1 MIRQAAIQQLAA
13 RYGGR
18 AREEAY
24 LEFAQERGYLAKG
37 QFGTKTTDDA
47 GGLIRAMHSHSF
59 AL

>member
-37 QFGTKTTDDA
+37 NYPRSQLT
-47 GGLIRAMHSHSF
+47 LRYR
-59 AL
+59 